1 MRLAEGDKIRN
12 WCWKVRKL
20 LTCLQL
26 PEVYST
32 CNPPVNCLNQILH
45 LVNDRIFRVA
55 SERWIEML
63 HKPVTK
69 DSESGGKL
77 KLYKLFKAT
86 PTPASCVLSPLDP
99 GPRWVMASLRAG
111 CLPLGA
117 LPDS

>member
-1 MRLAEGDKIRN
+1 
-12 WCWKVRKL
+12 
-20 LTCLQL
+20 
-26 PEVYST
+26 
-32 CNPPVNCLNQILH
+32 
-45 LVNDRIFRVA
+45 
-55 SERWIEML
+55 ML

-77 KLYKLFKAT
+77 KLYKLFKTA

-117 LPDS
+117 LLDS